1 MAQELTSVELVGRTA
16 DQRLL
21 ADGDGLPESLG
32 QPEEIPPW
40 PGRRRVVATGATLTG
55 VSLVLGVVLTIIGVI
70 GAIAGGFGLGQV
82 VELVAG
88 IGLISTHWGWVHVAE
103 ITATGVEN
111 RRHGEVVDRRTRWLE
126 EIEPYTRYEV
136 STAVGDD
143 GSISI
148 ARVRYRALPSGERGF
163 TFQREL
169 LSTEVHSAEEPAA
182 VVAERAESLRRE
194 AALETGRERES
205 YQVAAD
211 AYETALLNS
220 DDEQSRLAA
229 RRAASQALS
238 ERINSNLRDP
248 PLLE

>member
-1 MAQELTSVELVGRTA
+1 MAQELTPVELVGRTA
-16 DQRLL
+16 DERLL
-21 ADGDGLPESLG
+21 TDSKSLPEALG
-32 QPEEIPPW
+32 RPQEIPAW

-55 VSLVLGVVLTIIGVI
+55 VSLVIGVVLTILGVI

-111 RRHGEVVDRRTRWLE
+111 RRHGEVIDHRSRWLE
-126 EIEPYTRYEV
+126 AIEPYTRYEV

-143 GSISI
+143 GAISI
-148 ARVRYRALPSGERGF
+148 ARVRYRAISSGEQRF
-163 TFQREL
+163 TFEREL
-169 LSTEVHSAEEPAA
+169 LGTEIHSAEEPAA

-194 AALETGRERES
+194 AALETGREYES
-205 YQVAAD
+205 YRVAAD
-211 AYETALLNS
+211 AYETALL
-220 DDEQSRLAA
+220 DRHDEHNQLAA

-248 PLLE
+248 PLVE